1 MSAVNTWGVAPNV
14 WSSETGVLSITM
26 DDFVMSSSGQVG
38 ESVNGS
44 LFGLFDDFTMDASG
58 SATNDVIGLLNV
70 NLDDLLMSADGT
82 LDNPAI
88 GSMSITMDDLTL
100 TTPSFG
106 GGNRFI
112 SSISANQIT
121 SISINAIPIKAISK

>member
-14 WSSETGVLSITM
+14 WSSESGALNTTM
-26 DDFVMSSSGQVG
+26 DDFTMSSSGQVG
-38 ESVNGS
+38 ESVSGTLLVS
-44 LFGLFDDFTMDASG
+44 LDDLTMAASG
-58 SATNDVIGLLNV
+58 SATNDVIGVLNASF
-70 NLDDLLMSADGT
+70 DDFSMSADGT

-88 GSMSITMDDLTL
+88 GSMSITMDDFTL
-100 TTPSFG
+100 TTPSFS

-121 SISINAIPIKAISK
+121 SISINAVPIKAASK